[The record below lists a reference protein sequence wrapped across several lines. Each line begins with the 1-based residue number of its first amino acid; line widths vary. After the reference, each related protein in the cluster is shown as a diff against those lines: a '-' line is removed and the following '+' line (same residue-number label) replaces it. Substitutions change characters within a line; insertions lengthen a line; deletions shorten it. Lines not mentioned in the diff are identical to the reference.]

1 MVPDMSDVP
10 PDTPSKRVLREV
22 AEQHKKG
29 YNAPNVFD
37 VTLVKAPNAR
47 A

>member
-1 MVPDMSDVP
+1 MSDVS

-37 VTLVKAPNAR
+37 VLVKAPNAR